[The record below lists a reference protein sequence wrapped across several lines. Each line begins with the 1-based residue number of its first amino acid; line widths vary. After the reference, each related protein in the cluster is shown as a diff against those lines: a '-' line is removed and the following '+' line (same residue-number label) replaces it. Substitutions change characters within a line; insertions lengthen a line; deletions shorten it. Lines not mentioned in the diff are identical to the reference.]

1 MAAERVGRQAE
12 MVAGAGEQPIQNVI
26 CPKGT
31 VLFKQGEKGAAAFIV
46 NSGAVGIYREANG
59 SKVPLATVHKG
70 ELVGEMAAVDNSP
83 RMATAF
89 TLEESTLMVISV
101 EMMMDKMK
109 KADGFIRA
117 LIGML
122 MKNLRHLHDSHTP
135 KSRSLVDAVNTLHR
149 QSEIVARFLQADMP
163 PKFRADL
170 EARLKQL
177 DAVMKDLRRLAMAH
191 REEDRRDDAIPAE
204 ADLPHGA

>member
-1 MAAERVGRQAE
+1 MTSGGDDQA
-12 MVAGAGEQPIQNVI
+12 IQNLTY
-26 CPKGT
+26 PKGK
-31 VLFKQGEKGAAAFIV
+31 VLFKQGEKGTAAFIV

-59 SKVPLATVHKG
+59 RKIPLATIRKG
-70 ELVGEMAAVDNSP
+70 ELFGEMAVVDNSP

-89 TLEESTLMVISV
+89 TLEDSTLMVISV
-101 EMMMDKMK
+101 EVMMDKMK

-122 MKNLRHLHDSHTP
+122 MTNLRHVHDSHTP
-135 KSRSLVDAVNTLHR
+135 KSRSLVDAVNTLAR
-149 QSEIVARFLQADMP
+149 QCDIVARFLQADLP

-177 DAVMKDLRRLAMAH
+177 DGVMKDMRRLAMAH

-204 ADLPHGA
+204 ADLPH

>member
-1 MAAERVGRQAE
+1 MAA
-12 MVAGAGEQPIQNVI
+12 GADEQSIQNVTY
-26 CPKGT
+26 PKGK
-31 VLFKQGEKGAAAFIV
+31 VLFKQGDKGTAAFIV
-46 NSGAVGIYREANG
+46 NSGAVGIYRELHG
-59 SKVPLATVHKG
+59 RKVPLATIRKG
-70 ELVGEMAAVDNSP
+70 ELFGEMAVVDNSP

-101 EMMMDKMK
+101 ETMMDKMK
-109 KADGFIRA
+109 RADGFIRA

-122 MKNLRHLHDSHTP
+122 MNNLRHIHDSHTP

-149 QSEIVARFLQADMP
+149 QSEIVARFLQGDLP

-177 DAVMKDLRRLAMAH
+177 DGVMKDMRRVAMAH
-191 REEDRRDDAIPAE
+191 REEDRREDAIPAE
-204 ADLPHGA
+204 ADLPH

>member
-1 MAAERVGRQAE
+1 MAAGPE
-12 MVAGAGEQPIQNVI
+12 EQHIQNVTY
-26 CPKGT
+26 PKGK
-31 VLFKQGEKGAAAFIV
+31 VLFKQGVRGAAAFIV
-46 NSGAVGIYREANG
+46 NSGAIGIYREANG
-59 SKVPLATVHKG
+59 RKVPLATVRKG
-70 ELVGEMAAVDNSP
+70 ELFGEMAVVDNSP

-89 TLEESTLMVISV
+89 TLEESTLMVISA
-101 EMMMDKMK
+101 EKMMEKMK

-122 MKNLRHLHDSHTP
+122 MNNLRHLHDSHTP

-149 QSEIVARFLQADMP
+149 QGEIVARFLQADLP
-163 PKFRADL
+163 PKFSADL
-170 EARLKQL
+170 QARLKQF
-177 DAVMKDLRRLAMAH
+177 DAVMKDLRHLAMAH

>member
-1 MAAERVGRQAE
+1 MAVGAD
-12 MVAGAGEQPIQNVI
+12 EQSIQNVTY
-26 CPKGT
+26 PKGK
-31 VLFKQGEKGAAAFIV
+31 VLFKQGDRGTAAFIV

-59 SKVPLATVHKG
+59 RKVPLATIRKG
-70 ELVGEMAAVDNSP
+70 ELFGEMAVVDNSP

-101 EMMMDKMK
+101 ETMMDKMR

-122 MKNLRHLHDSHTP
+122 MNNLRHIHDSHTP

-149 QSEIVARFLQADMP
+149 QCEIVARFMQADLP

-177 DAVMKDLRRLAMAH
+177 DAVMKDMRRLAMAH
-191 REEDRRDDAIPAE
+191 REEDRREDAIPAE
-204 ADLPHGA
+204 ADLPHGT